1 MKVVNRIK
9 KSGDFSTAIK
19 KGNSY
24 HSPSFVIHV
33 RKTDNKIVRVGIS
46 ASTKLGCA
54 VVRNRI
60 KRQVRAMC
68 DELIDYQKQSLDVV
82 IIVRYKFLEKT
93 FDDNKSLLSDILK
106 VQVGL

>member
-9 KSGDFSTAIK
+9 KSGDFSLAIN

-24 HSPSFVIHV
+24 RSPCFVIHV
-33 RKTDNKIVRVGIS
+33 RKTENKHVRVGIS

-60 KRQVRAMC
+60 KRQVRSMC
-68 DELIDYQKQSLDVV
+68 DSIIDYSKNSLDVV
-82 IIVRYKFLEKT
+82 IIVRYKFLERT
-93 FDDNKSLLSDILK
+93 FDENKSLLSDLLIK
-106 VQVGL
+106 QVGL